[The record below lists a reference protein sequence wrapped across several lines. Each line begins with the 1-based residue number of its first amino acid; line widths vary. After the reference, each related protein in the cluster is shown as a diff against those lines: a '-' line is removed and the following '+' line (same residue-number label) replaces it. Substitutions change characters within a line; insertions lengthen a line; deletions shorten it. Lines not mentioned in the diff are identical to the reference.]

1 MTYTVRHPPFG
12 IAVLVSNDEG
22 QTWSEPMALISDAPT
37 ADVGLSQTLELEPH
51 RFLTFYY
58 QDDQA
63 TTRTTKPRRIGRQRL
78 LGSSGILS

>member
-12 IAVLVSNDEG
+12 LAVLVSKDG
-22 QTWSEPMALISDAPT
+22 AQTWSKPMPLVSDAPT
-37 ADVGLSQTLELEPH
+37 ADVGLSQTLELEPD

-63 TTRTTKPRRIGRQRL
+63 SEKRKAEIVGVFWNL
-78 LGSSGILS
+78 K